1 MNRMKIKTTGVILKI
16 SETAPGNRLL
26 FLLTPEYGRLQAFEN
41 FRRGAKGGAADLFA
55 YGEFVLYKSKDSYN
69 INSFTPLESFFPL
82 REDMRA
88 FALANYLAQLALYA
102 TQDETVFFPSLLPMM
117 LNSLHLLCKEDKP
130 YDKVKTVFEWKVAE
144 SGGFLPT
151 LQLCDHADF
160 ENPTFFS
167 VTEGGIFCD
176 ECAGGAL
183 FYPVSVGMVQAI
195 SHIFSSDIP
204 KAFSFRLPE
213 DRMAAL
219 AKISEAYLLYHSGR
233 DFSALDFYNMMKE

>member
-1 MNRMKIKTTGVILKI
+1 MKIKTTGVILKI

-69 INSFTPLESFFPL
+69 INSFTPLETFFPL
-82 REDMRA
+82 RQDMRA

-102 TQDETVFFPSLLPMM
+102 SQDETLYLPALCPMF
-117 LNSLHLLCKEDKP
+117 LNALHLLCREDKP

-151 LQLCDHADF
+151 LKLCDHADF
-160 ENPTFFS
+160 SAPVLFS
-167 VTEGGIFCD
+167 VTEGGIYCD
-176 ECAGGAL
+176 ECADGTL
-183 FYPVSVGMVQAI
+183 FYPVSLGMVQAI
-195 SHIFSSDIP
+195 GHILSADIS
-204 KAFSFRLPE
+204 KLFSFRLPD

-233 DFSALDFYNMMKE
+233 EFSALGFYNMMMG